1 MPVTKN
7 GICYDLKDSPYFCFV
22 GFYKFFFSSPAHLNR
37 FKVGLEANRDW
48 LNDSM
53 TRRFKFEMQMD
64 LLADFTLYR
73 KIETRGFRI
82 SDEMTGDVF
91 ECPESIEFHGMTVNY
106 GN

>member
-1 MPVTKN
+1 MVLTKN

-22 GFYKFFFSSPAHLNR
+22 GVYKFFFSSPAHLNR

-64 LLADFTLYR
+64 VLADFSLYR
-73 KIETRGFRI
+73 KIETRGFLI
-82 SDEMTGDVF
+82 INDLTGVAY
-91 ECPESIEFHGMTVNY
+91 ECPESIEFHGMKIN
-106 GN
+106 